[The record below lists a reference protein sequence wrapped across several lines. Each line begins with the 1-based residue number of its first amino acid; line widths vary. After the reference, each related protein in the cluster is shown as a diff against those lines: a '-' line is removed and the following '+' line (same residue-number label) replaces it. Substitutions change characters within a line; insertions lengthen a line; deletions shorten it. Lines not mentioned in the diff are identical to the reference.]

1 MYSFLSP
8 KDRHGLTGAN
18 DRQEQPGQQCSVS
31 HQSGGEAFTP
41 RPLLISNVYEGK
53 VLNFYRLRYI
63 NYGYRH
69 CEPQA
74 QAELSGACRKLRAH
88 HPGWGI
94 AQTHSRQST
103 TVAPVRTLIRK
114 GLEAQSW
121 LEVCGEAC
129 DGMEAIEKARDLKP
143 DLIVLDLSMP
153 GMNGLEAAVKV
164 QRILPRVPIILFTV
178 HYEAAA
184 KCAGLSGIR
193 AVLSKAAPMDALFAE
208 IQRVLVAA

>member
-1 MYSFLSP
+1 MDIFITNV
-8 KDRHGLTGAN
+8 RHGQRSQMLT
-18 DRQEQPGQQCSVS
+18 DSFELITR
-31 HQSGGEAFTP
+31 GGELP
-41 RPLLISNVYEGK
+41 KRILIVDDS
-53 VLNFYRLRYI
+53 
-63 NYGYRH
+63 
-69 CEPQA
+69 A
-74 QAELSGACRKLRAH
+74 A
-88 HPGWGI
+88 
-94 AQTHSRQST
+94 
-103 TVAPVRTLIRK
+103 VRTLIRK

-153 GMNGLEAAVKV
+153 GMNGLEAAAKV

-208 IQRVLVAA
+208 IHRVLVAA